1 MIIPRGALP
10 KNQERF
16 LDQDKKKKKKKKPK
30 SKKKKKDH
38 FDKLLDDL
46 ESYEEGCETRSLM
59 DST

>member
-1 MIIPRGALP
+1 MVIPRGALS
-10 KNQERF
+10 KNQEMS
-16 LDQDKKKKKKKKPK
+16 LGHDKKKKKPK
-30 SKKKKKDH
+30 SKKKKGH